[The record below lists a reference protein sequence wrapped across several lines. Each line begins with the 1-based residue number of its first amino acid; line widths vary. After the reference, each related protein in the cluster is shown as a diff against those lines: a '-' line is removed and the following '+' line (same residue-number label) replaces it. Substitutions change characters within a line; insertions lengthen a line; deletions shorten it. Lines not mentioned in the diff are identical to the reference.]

1 MNGLNVIG
9 VLLGLAVLP
18 GAASAQSTSTG
29 SRSGTWA
36 QQLDVLDNRA
46 ASQYSGSI
54 RLAPPR
60 AIIPGTPEALA
71 LGEIAD
77 SPYLVPARRAAR
89 DHGIPEGLFLRLV
102 QQESGWNPTALSPKG
117 AMGLAQLMPQT
128 ARLLRVDP
136 ANPSQNLTGGARYLR
151 MMYDKFGSWH
161 LALAAYNAGPE
172 AVEKYRGIPPYSET
186 QNYVRIILG
195 G

>member
-1 MNGLNVIG
+1 MDIFRGIVFAVIA
-9 VLLGLAVLP
+9 LLPLAAV
-18 GAASAQSTSTG
+18 AQSATSNARANLLA
-29 SRSGTWA
+29 S
-36 QQLDVLDNRA
+36 QLNVLDNRA

-60 AIIPGTPEALA
+60 AIVPGTPEALA
-71 LGEIAD
+71 LGAIPN
-77 SPYLVPARRAAR
+77 SPYLAPARQAAR

-102 QQESGWNPTALSPKG
+102 QQESGWNPKALSPKG

-128 ARLLRVDP
+128 AAFLRVD
-136 ANPSQNLTGGARYLR
+136 ANSPSENLTGGARYLR
-151 MMYDKFGSWH
+151 MMYDKFGSWR

-172 AVEKYRGIPPYSET
+172 AVEKYHGIPPYTET

-195 G
+195 S